1 MNDSHALT
9 VDEAG
14 DGRPALLIHG
24 GGGPMTIAA
33 IVGHL
38 AKTMR
43 TITPTLPGWNGTER
57 PDDIQRITD
66 FAALLLHDLEERD
79 LSDVLVIG
87 SSIGGWIAAEMA
99 IRDTAGRIT
108 GLVLIDAMGIEV
120 PGETITDFFGLDPR
134 GIAEHSFHDSE
145 KFYVDP
151 ATRAPEEL
159 AVMQANVATLRVV
172 AGDPYMHDP
181 SLRERLGEVSIPVLV
196 LWGDSDGIASP
207 DYGRAYAESFPGA
220 RFELVANAGHLPQIE
235 QPAATFAPIDAFA
248 NGTDRREE
256 RR

>member
-1 MNDSHALT
+1 MSDSHALT
-9 VDEAG
+9 VDAAG
-14 DGRPALLIHG
+14 DGRPALIIHG

-38 AKTMR
+38 AKTMH

-57 PDDIQRITD
+57 PDDIQSIPD
-66 FAALLLHDLEERD
+66 LAALLLQELEERD

-87 SSIGGWIAAEMA
+87 SSIGGWIGAEMA
-99 IRDTAGRIT
+99 IRTSEGRIT
-108 GLVLIDAMGIEV
+108 GLILIDAMGIEV
-120 PGETITDFFGLDPR
+120 PGETITDFFALDAR
-134 GIAEHSFHDSE
+134 GVAEHSFHDAE

-159 AVMQANVATLRVV
+159 AVMQANVAALRVV

-181 SLRERLGEVSIPVLV
+181 GLRERLGEASIPVLV

-207 DYGRAYAESFPGA
+207 NYGRAYAESFSNA
-220 RFELVANAGHLPQIE
+220 RFELVADAGPLPQIE
-235 QPAATFAPIDAFA
+235 QPAATFALIDAFV
-248 NGTDRREE
+248 NGRDRS
-256 RR
+256 

>member
-1 MNDSHALT
+1 MNDSSALT

-14 DGRPALLIHG
+14 DGRPALIIHG
-24 GGGPMTIAA
+24 GGGPMTVAA
-33 IVGHL
+33 IVGHM
-38 AKTMR
+38 AETMHA
-43 TITPTLPGWNGTER
+43 IAPTLPGWNGTKR
-57 PDDIQRITD
+57 PEHIKSIPDL
-66 FAALLLHDLEERD
+66 AALLLQDLDERD

-87 SSIGGWIAAEMA
+87 SSIGGWIGAEMA
-99 IRDTAGRIT
+99 IRDTARRIT

-120 PGETITDFFGLDPR
+120 PGETITDFFALDPR

-151 ATRAPEEL
+151 ASRAPEEL

-181 SLRERLGEVSIPVLV
+181 GLRERLGEVAIPVLV
-196 LWGDSDGIASP
+196 LWGDSDGIAGP

-220 RFELVANAGHLPQIE
+220 RFELVADAGHLPQIE
-235 QPAATFAPIDAFA
+235 QPAATFAFIDAFA
-248 NGTDRREE
+248 TATDGSEE